1 MATGAVVT
9 GRRRLGFGHRG
20 QGGITLVEILIALA
34 ISAVIAAPIF
44 GLLTVTLK
52 TRKPATESNA
62 AFSQF
67 GLARVSL
74 QRDWSRAEIIRVRPT
89 GSATSNPAGAG
100 AATTAPTP
108 GDGLECNNASS
119 TPATTAYLPVNAS
132 GVGSELLFSTQ
143 STETFDGVT
152 AKRRTVYVLRHNGA
166 GQPKDLYRRRC
177 ERNANGTVDTVAD
190 TGGWRT
196 SPGSM
201 NFTCTPPTPPA
212 TWPSGVQTIDCGTQ
226 ATAVVARNLT
236 DVKVSNTCNTTAET
250 LPYEPC
256 DTTVTMTAVGGETA
270 TIRLRQQAGRTYKEG
285 S

>member
-1 MATGAVVT
+1 MATGAVVRSGGCP
-9 GRRRLGFGHRG
+9 GRGNLG
-20 QGGITLVEILIALA
+20 QGGLTLVEILIALA

-52 TRKPATESNA
+52 SRKPAQESNA
-62 AFSQF
+62 AYSQF

-89 GSATSNPAGAG
+89 GSP
-100 AATTAPTP
+100 TTPPDQAL
-108 GDGLECNNASS
+108 GLECNNASS
-119 TPATTAYLPVNAS
+119 TPATTAYLPVAAS

-143 STETFDGVT
+143 STETYDGIT
-152 AKRRTVYVLRHNGA
+152 AKRRTVYVLRHNGT

-177 ERNANGTVDTVAD
+177 ERDANGSINTAVDG
-190 TGGWRT
+190 GGWRT

-236 DVKVSNTCNTTAET
+236 DVAVSNTCNRTTET
-250 LPYEPC
+250 LPYEAC
-256 DTTVTMTAVGGETA
+256 DVTVTLTAVGGETA

-285 S
+285 P

>member
-1 MATGAVVT
+1 VATGAVVT
-9 GRRRLGFGHRG
+9 RGRRLGCGHRG
-20 QGGITLVEILIALA
+20 QGGLTLVEILIALA

-52 TRKPATESNA
+52 TRQPATENNA
-62 AFSQF
+62 AYSQF

-74 QRDWSRAEIIRVRPT
+74 QRDWSRAEIVRVKPT
-89 GSATSNPAGAG
+89 GSPTSNPPGAG
-100 AATTAPTP
+100 SATTATAS

-132 GVGSELLFSTQ
+132 GVGSELLFSMQ

-152 AKRRTVYVLRHNGA
+152 AKRRTVYVLRHNGT

-177 ERNANGTVDTVAD
+177 ERDANGTLRTEAD
-190 TGGWRT
+190 SAGWRT
-196 SPGSM
+196 EPGSM
-201 NFTCTPPTPPA
+201 NFTCTPPTPPS
-212 TWPSGVQTIDCGTQ
+212 TWPAGVQTIDCGTQ

-236 DVKVSNTCNTTAET
+236 DVQVTNTCNTKAET

-270 TIRLRQQAGRTYKEG
+270 TIRLRQQAGRVYKEG